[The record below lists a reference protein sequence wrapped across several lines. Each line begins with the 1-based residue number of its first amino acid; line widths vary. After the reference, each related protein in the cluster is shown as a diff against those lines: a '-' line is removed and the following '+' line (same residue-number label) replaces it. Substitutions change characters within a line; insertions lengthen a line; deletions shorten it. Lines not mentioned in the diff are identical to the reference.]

1 MNGPRFS
8 WTNCYYFI
16 KNPILF
22 CMRIQLINY
31 YVQNWNWNTIFGL
44 KVETLSTKKK
54 KREIDSVF
62 YRIYICH
69 FSCKTSCPILKIPL
83 FSNFSYMFCLKK
95 IRIWQNKET
104 ALKKSHN
111 SCINFFGKFI
121 KQIKPKHLEPFWSRK
136 FRKRKR
142 LTKSVVGSTC
152 PCRKLCFFG
161 CLLVLTSYVGQ
172 REYIRLAIKLVGD
185 EAYILHGKEKLRNWH
200 ISIHHIWSTKRE
212 QIIFSPYICHL
223 CLL

>member
-1 MNGPRFS
+1 MVACFCICSLINGESTLVYSSVISLFAEMNGPRFS

-83 FSNFSYMFCLKK
+83 FSNFSYMFYLKK

-111 SCINFFGKFI
+111 SCINFFQEI
-121 KQIKPKHLEPFWSRK
+121 
-136 FRKRKR
+136 
-142 LTKSVVGSTC
+142 
-152 PCRKLCFFG
+152 
-161 CLLVLTSYVGQ
+161 Y
-172 REYIRLAIKLVGD
+172 
-185 EAYILHGKEKLRNWH
+185 
-200 ISIHHIWSTKRE
+200 
-212 QIIFSPYICHL
+212 
-223 CLL
+223 